1 MVAAGVAVA
10 SRPAPAPK
18 PRQRGFTLIEV
29 LVSLAIFGMAA
40 VVLGATYVNIL
51 TNYQAAMTRP
61 ARQSDLALL
70 RPALLAE
77 PDRVRAEK
85 GGDQPLPGDRIARWQ
100 SRIGETAIADLFE
113 VTFEWEITG
122 PGRPP
127 VTGQETFMLLR
138 PTWSDPAEREKL
150 REASRQRLA
159 KREF

>member
-1 MVAAGVAVA
+1 MNAPLPVPRP
-10 SRPAPAPK
+10 RPA
-18 PRQRGFTLIEV
+18 FTLVEV
-29 LVSLAIFGMAA
+29 LVSLAIFGLAA

-61 ARQSDLALL
+61 QQQGELALL

-77 PDRVRAEK
+77 SDRARAEK
-85 GGDQPLPGDRIARWQ
+85 GADQPLPGNRTARWQ
-100 SRIGETAIADLFE
+100 SRIEETAIADLFA
-113 VTFEWEITG
+113 VTFEWEIDE

-138 PTWSDPAEREKL
+138 PTWSDPEVRERL
-150 REASRQRLA
+150 REASRKRLA